1 MAQQSEKTKN
11 WCIGRFMVTLPANAE
26 IKMERDE
33 YYFRTIES
41 KKELRSDFDL
51 FVKNKEK
58 ELGEK
63 KHRSGLSLLRKKVN
77 AGERSVI
84 LAYWDDYASSTLAVI
99 DGFRFIKNREIKLS
113 SQYSPER
120 EDSAISSTAKILK
133 EIRYRDRS
141 EIPSTPGF
149 CIDYG
154 FIPDEGYNNEKL
166 NVSFVFKGQPDMHLH
181 IDTLIKEPGP
191 TLLARTKD
199 VLSSLG
205 PLAGYIH
212 AVRSGKRALGPLA
225 GEESLVKV
233 PTEGGN
239 VGHQFTWETQGEDRS
254 DYPFIS
260 IVFETALKG
269 DSLDGRP
276 SSLNDR
282 QALELWDSLLSS
294 FRLRPTSKP

>member
-1 MAQQSEKTKN
+1 MAQQNEKNKT

-26 IKMERDE
+26 IKMERDS
-33 YYFRTIES
+33 YFFYTVES
-41 KKELRSDFDL
+41 KKSSRPEFNS
-51 FVKNKEK
+51 FVNGRE
-58 ELGEK
+58 ET
-63 KHRSGLSLLRKKVN
+63 LRKERHKSGTPLLQKTIPVGSDGRLLTFWGNRSASRLVN
-77 AGERSVI
+77 IEGYRYLNGRQFSISDRFSISKEQIALTSTKATLLSIRS
-84 LAYWDDYASSTLAVI
+84 
-99 DGFRFIKNREIKLS
+99 
-113 SQYSPER
+113 
-120 EDSAISSTAKILK
+120 
-133 EIRYRDRS
+133 RDRS
-141 EIPSTPGF
+141 EIPSAPGF

-154 FIPDEGYNNEKL
+154 FIPDEGYNNEEL

-191 TLLARTKD
+191 TLLERTKD

-205 PLAGYIH
+205 SLAGYIH
-212 AVRSGKRALGPLA
+212 TVRSGKRALGPLV

-239 VGHQFTWETQGEDRS
+239 TGHQFTWETQGEDRS

-276 SSLNDR
+276 SSLNDK
-282 QALELWDSLLSS
+282 QALELWDSILSS
-294 FRLRPTSKP
+294 FRLRPTTKP